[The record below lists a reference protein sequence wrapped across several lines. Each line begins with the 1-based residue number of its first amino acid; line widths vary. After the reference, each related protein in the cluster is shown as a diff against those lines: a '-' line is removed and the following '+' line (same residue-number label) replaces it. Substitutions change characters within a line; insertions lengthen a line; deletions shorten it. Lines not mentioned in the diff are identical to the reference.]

1 MNATQIK
8 KALELLADP
17 KVNERVLWL
26 HDFHEKCYR
35 ERENYTRNGLHWGYA
50 EGIVCSITGE
60 QVAGNTGTT
69 YAFFED
75 DGIERRMDNIRTN
88 SRFSKH
94 SYAEVREIIE
104 KTLHE
109 DLERARAAET
119 EEAAVLAEWDAK
131 IKRDF
136 PQYVGRVMRL
146 ETTERGHLRVLL
158 INPKRLIQRGL
169 GLFLEDIKPGEIS
182 CSRDALVWL
191 RSGTE
196 RMGLNGMEVFAVP
209 VIAGMFVLDTEFRPQ
224 DVSVAAG
231 AVDKLLPLLV
241 VEDPGLDF
249 VDAPAPDV
257 LEVVSVLV
265 LPSAKKGSDARDQ
278 YRRSLAA
285 GMLEELIAGDARL
298 EPGRYKI
305 TITRLPK

>member
-1 MNATQIK
+1 MRTEEIE

-35 ERENYTRNGLHWGYA
+35 EKANYTRNGLHWGYA
-50 EGIVCSITGE
+50 EGIACSVIGK
-60 QVAGNTGTT
+60 QAVGDTGTR

-75 DGIERRMDNIRTN
+75 DGIARPMDDIRMN

-109 DLERARAAET
+109 DLERARAAEV
-119 EEAAVLAEWDAK
+119 EEAALLAEWDAK
-131 IKRDF
+131 VKRNF
-136 PQYVGRVMRL
+136 PQYAERVMRL
-146 ETTERGHLRVLL
+146 ETTVRGNLRVLL
-158 INPKRLIQRGL
+158 IKPQRLIQRGL

-182 CSRDALVWL
+182 CSTDALVWL
-191 RSGTE
+191 RRGTE
-196 RMGLNGMEVFAVP
+196 RKGLNGMEVFAVP
-209 VIAGMFVLDTEFRPQ
+209 VIAGMFVMDTEFRPQ

-231 AVDKLLPLLV
+231 AVDKLLPLVV
-241 VEDPGLDF
+241 VENPGVAN
-249 VDAPAPDV
+249 VDAPALGV
-257 LEVVSVLV
+257 LEVVSVKV
-265 LPSAKKGSDARDQ
+265 LPSSKKGGEAREQ

-285 GMLEELIAGDARL
+285 GMLEELTVGDAQI

-305 TITRLPK
+305 TITRLPE